1 MKKFFLALAM
11 TYAVSAPADT
21 GMKPQYKP
29 VYCAPFAE
37 LLQALTSDRYKE
49 LPVWAAKDAADDS
62 RYVLFV
68 NGKNKNWTLIQV
80 WKSTG
85 CILGAGT
92 DGQAMDGIPG
102 I

>member
-11 TYAVSAPADT
+11 TYAMSASADT

-37 LLQALTSDRYKE
+37 LLQALTGDSYKE
-49 LPVWAAKDAADDS
+49 LPVWAAKDGADDS

-92 DGQAMDGIPG
+92 GSHGMSGMIG
-102 I
+102 S